1 MAAGFGRRRRLLR
14 RIGIGRLGM
23 VGAVLVAAACSA
35 PGTPE
40 TAPEVVLWSAG
51 SVLHQP
57 LWSYRMH
64 ALVALTD
71 DQRLAEMTTDA
82 NRPNATTRVSAPL
95 GAGRN
100 LQISQQNQRVVF
112 VPQPQRGKVAAVDLE
127 TLRELRGFH
136 AGPAPAYLA
145 QDAGMRVLL
154 ALSADGKSV
163 TPVDQ
168 YGDRALPTAGITG
181 APANGLGGLNR
192 GRDIGY
198 HLYGAS
204 GIRYYQGTSSPPE
217 ERGALDMDVAVWA
230 GDGTAATRS
239 YVAGPND
246 NVLRAVD
253 SRRSGDGLEMLGSAR
268 LPSPIR
274 ALGTDDTRIYAAT
287 DNELVVLETDSFTG
301 YPHGTIPVLRVIGYR
316 SGLPGAASSAPVS
329 GMAIGPQRVYLTL
342 DHTPYV
348 VGIAKPHL

>member
-1 MAAGFGRRRRLLR
+1 MAAGFGRRGRLLR
-14 RIGIGRLGM
+14 RVGIGRLGA
-23 VGAVLVAAACSA
+23 VGSALVVAACSV
-35 PGTPE
+35 PGAPE
-40 TAPEVVLWSAG
+40 TTPEVVLWSAG
-51 SVLHQP
+51 SALHQP
-57 LWSYRMH
+57 VWSYRMH
-64 ALVALTD
+64 ALVALTE
-71 DQRLAEMTTDA
+71 DQRLAELTTD
-82 NRPNATTRVSAPL
+82 PTRSDAKTRLSAPL

-100 LQISQQNQRVVF
+100 LQISQKDPRVVF
-112 VPQPQRGKVAAVDLE
+112 VPQPQRGEVAAVDLE
-127 TLRELRGFH
+127 TLREPRGFH

-145 QDAGMRVLL
+145 QDAGLRVLL

-168 YGDRALPTAGITG
+168 YGERALPTAAVAG
-181 APANGLGGLNR
+181 APASGLAGLNR

-198 HLYGAS
+198 HLYGGS
-204 GIRYYQGTSSPPE
+204 GIRYYQGTSSPPA

-253 SRRSGDGLEMLGSAR
+253 SRRSGAGLEVLGSAR

-301 YPHGTIPVLRVIGYR
+301 YRHGTIPVLRVIGYR
-316 SGLPGAASSAPVS
+316 SGLPGAAGKAPLS
-329 GMAIGPQRVYLTL
+329 GMAIGPRRVYLTL
-342 DHTPYV
+342 DRTPYV
-348 VGIAKPHL
+348 VGVAKPHL